1 MWRNNG
7 FTLLETLVALAV
19 FAALSISSY
28 QVLNQVQRS
37 DFQSQQHTES
47 LQNLQQ
53 TWTWM
58 DQDFRQIVNRKVRLD
73 GAFSPPLSG
82 LAFGSNSESDGVIFS
97 RLGWRN
103 PNQTFPRGEVLRVGY
118 RIIDG
123 GLQRF
128 WFRYPDVSVGSE
140 PLTRTLLKN
149 VRDFKVRYYHQRRWN
164 ESWEDLKQLPDG
176 IKVSFEL
183 KPFGLVERIYALPF
197 NASTQLPND
206 NDGEVAP

>member
-37 DFQSQQHTES
+37 DFQSQQHTQS
-47 LQNLQQ
+47 LQDLQQ
-53 TWTWM
+53 AWAWM

-82 LAFGSNSESDGVIFS
+82 MAFGSNSEDDGVIFS

-103 PNQTFPRGEVLRVGY
+103 PNNTFPRGEVLRVGY
-118 RIIDG
+118 RVIDG

-128 WFRYPDVSVGSE
+128 WFRYPDVSVGAE
-140 PLTRTLLKN
+140 ALTRTLLKE
-149 VRDFKVRYYHQRRWN
+149 VRHFKVRYYHQGRWN

-176 IKVSFEL
+176 VKVSFEL
-183 KPFGLVERIYALPF
+183 VPFGLVERIYTLPL
-197 NASTQLPND
+197 NASTQYPDENKLEAGP
-206 NDGEVAP
+206 